1 MENLNNMKK
10 TVLKLEKEISEIS
23 MNLSKVQKREHSKM
37 KNIIQNINNLLNKNS
52 KENNIHSNKAEQYI
66 SNNKNK
72 ETLEKN
78 NNNKTIESLNNYKNN
93 IDFIMISLK
102 QPKSKNKFQL
112 NLNNETFSNKKGKT
126 NQNKKNEI
134 DSNDKFL
141 YRNKTDI
148 KNNQINYLIS
158 EQNRKYNDKSRN
170 HNNIVYNQMTYT
182 KPKLNNEFS
191 KSKRISKKQRAN
203 SNNPKIINNIF
214 DINNKV
220 DTPMQIDKKNDSIS
234 TLKNSSSKR
243 EIDEIE
249 IVKENPNKSKKIYRI
264 NYKNKNLEKIFNRQ
278 LLYDRNIFPLN
289 NLESKEN
296 EKNDEIIENNYQN
309 TKQDLTTIKSKDL
322 VFNLKSEENKICNF
336 NQDLKFTPTI
346 KHSKNIN
353 TYRNNFINKKIN
365 NSRNEKFFIKE
376 ENKNCIKSFENINK
390 KIDDE
395 DLYLN
400 TNSNNNNKIA
410 NTKMV
415 NFSIDD
421 KYKKENN
428 NEKDNI
434 KMMKLLNMLKVNNIN
449 EAISKV
455 GKLLKFQKYIE
466 KNRKI
471 YECEENNNNNF
482 MNNSINK
489 DIYNKNYRWFSDMIN
504 KYKESKL
511 YKNFCESIMLNNK
524 IKNFEDFKKFINNIL
539 INNKKNFGFLVEVK
553 NILCEG
559 DYYTNNKN
567 TKNINKVNY
576 ETNIKRKNI
585 KNKNNNKTFHDLE
598 NSNDIKYSRNDDY
611 QELNEDLM
619 KTYY

>member
-66 SNNKNK
+66 SNSKNK

-112 NLNNETFSNKKGKT
+112 NLNNETFSNKKGKI

-134 DSNDKFL
+134 DTNDKFL

-148 KNNQINYLIS
+148 KNNKINYLIS
-158 EQNRKYNDKSRN
+158 EQNRKYDDKSRN

-191 KSKRISKKQRAN
+191 KSKKISKKQRVK
-203 SNNPKIINNIF
+203 SNNPKIIYNIF

-220 DTPMQIDKKNDSIS
+220 DTPMQIDIKNDSVS

-243 EIDEIE
+243 DIDEIE
-249 IVKENPNKSKKIYRI
+249 IVKENPDKSKKIYRI

-278 LLYDRNIFPLN
+278 LLYDRNFFPLN

-296 EKNDEIIENNYQN
+296 KKNDEIIKNNYQN

-322 VFNLKSEENKICNF
+322 IFNLKSEENKICNF

-376 ENKNCIKSFENINK
+376 ENKNCIKYFENINK

-400 TNSNNNNKIA
+400 TNSNNNNKIV

-434 KMMKLLNMLKVNNIN
+434 KMKKLLNMLKVNNIN

-482 MNNSINK
+482 MNNSINN

-524 IKNFEDFKKFINNIL
+524 IKNFEDFKKFIN
-539 INNKKNFGFLVEVK
+539 FL
-553 NILCEG
+553 N
-559 DYYTNNKN
+559 
-567 TKNINKVNY
+567 
-576 ETNIKRKNI
+576 
-585 KNKNNNKTFHDLE
+585 
-598 NSNDIKYSRNDDY
+598 
-611 QELNEDLM
+611 
-619 KTYY
+619 